1 MSPIALFLTS
11 LSLSTDAFA
20 AALARGSAE
29 RQPHLATALR
39 VGAVFGLAEGLMCL
53 AGWTLALVM
62 ASLIIA
68 VDHWIALVL
77 LGVIGGRMVLNGWRE
92 DGEDEA
98 DGAAARRSVLST
110 VITAIGTS
118 IDSAA
123 VGVAIALA
131 GGPVWSAL
139 LIGVT
144 SFALSTLGYLI
155 GPRLGVRF
163 GGYAEIA
170 GGLVLIGLGVSI
182 FVSHTLAG

>member
-1 MSPIALFLTS
+1 
-11 LSLSTDAFA
+11 
-20 AALARGSAE
+20 
-29 RQPHLATALR
+29 
-39 VGAVFGLAEGLMCL
+39 MCL

-163 GGYAEIA
+163 GGYAEIV
-170 GGLVLIGLGVSI
+170 GGFVLIGLGVSI